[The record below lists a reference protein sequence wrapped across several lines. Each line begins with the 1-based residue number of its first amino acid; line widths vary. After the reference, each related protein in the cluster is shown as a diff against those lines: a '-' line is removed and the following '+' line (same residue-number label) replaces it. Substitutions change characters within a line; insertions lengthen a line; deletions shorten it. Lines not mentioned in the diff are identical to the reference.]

1 MLIQKQLLEKLI
13 SLASDSAEYLNSAEH
28 WITVHPHGSD
38 SKGTHL
44 LVKDG
49 ETSKQAVDRKFGDG
63 DKKEQPLIG
72 KKYIDNMGREQVVI
86 GFNKQ
91 LNKYLVQKSE
101 RQDQQFG
108 AVFTDEKEI
117 NKHLEKSEERKKY
130 YEDQDKKIKEEQAI
144 EEQKIKE
151 YKDIKGFADDKPEM
165 QRGKIIK
172 SLNNKINYNGEI
184 VTKKQFIENVISK
197 EKAFPEEGMYKKSYD
212 GVSKKR
218 YSLKKTD
225 GKFYEI
231 SKTEFDYAQYLVT
244 K

>member
-13 SLASDSAEYLNSAEH
+13 ELASDSAEYLNEK
-28 WITVHPHGSD
+28 WITVHPHGAD

-49 ETSKQAVDRKFGDG
+49 ESNKEAVERKFGAG
-63 DKKEQPLIG
+63 NDKEEQPLVG

-101 RQDQQFG
+101 NKDQQFG
-108 AVFTDEKEI
+108 AVFTDKKEI

-130 YEDQDKKIKEEQAI
+130 YEDKDKKIKEEQAK

-151 YKDIKGFADDKPEM
+151 YKDIKGFADDKSEM

-197 EKAFPEEGMYKKSYD
+197 EKALPEKGMYKKSYD
-212 GVSKKR
+212 GVLKER
-218 YSLKKTD
+218 YSLKKSD

-231 SKTEFDYAQYLVT
+231 SKTEFDYAQYLLT
-244 K
+244 L